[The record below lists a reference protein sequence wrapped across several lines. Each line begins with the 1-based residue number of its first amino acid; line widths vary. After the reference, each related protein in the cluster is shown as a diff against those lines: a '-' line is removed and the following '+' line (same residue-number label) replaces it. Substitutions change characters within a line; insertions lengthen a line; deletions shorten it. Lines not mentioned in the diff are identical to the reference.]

1 VNDVTL
7 FSNYV
12 TLSGKKGLTFVSKN
26 NIIYYRKYLKNKK
39 MKNSNNA
46 VKLIGALLIGAS
58 IGGALGILFAPD
70 KGSKT
75 RKKITRKSENIT
87 DELEEKF
94 NNFLK
99 EIKREV
105 ETVKNKANEF
115 VENGKAKAEKFR

>member
-1 VNDVTL
+1 
-7 FSNYV
+7 
-12 TLSGKKGLTFVSKN
+12 
-26 NIIYYRKYLKNKK
+26 

-87 DELEEKF
+87 DELGRK
-94 NNFLK
+94 
-99 EIKREV
+99 IQ
-105 ETVKNKANEF
+105 
-115 VENGKAKAEKFR
+115 

>member
-1 VNDVTL
+1 
-7 FSNYV
+7 
-12 TLSGKKGLTFVSKN
+12 
-26 NIIYYRKYLKNKK
+26 
-39 MKNSNNA
+39 MENSNNA

-75 RKKITRKSENIT
+75 RKKIVRKSENIT

-105 ETVKNKANEF
+105 ETVKSKANEF